1 MKQAEAE
8 LRQLTLEDLWT
19 LLRRNLL
26 PVVLAA
32 VVALS
37 AVLAANWLLPA
48 RYRATATLYIL
59 YQGDESCQT
68 SEDFNLALKM
78 INDCTYL
85 LKSHAVLDP
94 VIGEL
99 GLDMDY
105 RELYDAVS
113 TANPEGTRLLT
124 ITAEA
129 PSPGQAKAIVDAISV
144 IGMETIRAAMDYDQV
159 RLYEYGI
166 PETEAV
172 SQIPFSLSLI
182 ISLGAAALV
191 YGLFLL
197 AFLLD
202 DRIYT
207 ESDVTDGLD
216 IPFLG
221 ELPGLKGDEA
231 RQSWSALRTELR
243 FSAKNARCIAITGWA
258 KGEGRTTTALQLGRG
273 LAALGKK
280 VLVIR
285 GDLRRGTDSQGLSQ
299 ILAGKAALADSIR
312 PARHPGLF
320 MLPPGKQPED
330 PAELL
335 SGDALPALLE
345 EARQDYDWIL
355 IDTPPMGRC
364 IDGMV
369 ISACCDGA
377 VMVIRQGSVS
387 LRNARR
393 CLSRL
398 KRSGT
403 KLLGAVLTHAPA
415 PVEDPKS

>member
-1 MKQAEAE
+1 MKQEAE
-8 LRQLTLEDLWT
+8 LRQPTLEDLWI
-19 LLRRNLL
+19 LLRKNLL
-26 PVVLAA
+26 PVALAGL
-32 VVALS
+32 VAFA
-37 AVLAANWLLPA
+37 AVLAANWLVPP

-59 YQGDESCQT
+59 HQEEAGGHT
-68 SEDFNLALKM
+68 AEDFNLSLKM
-78 INDCTYL
+78 INDCAYL

-94 VIGEL
+94 IIGEL

-129 PSPGQAKAIVDAISV
+129 ADPREAKAIVDAICV
-144 IGMETIRAAMDYDQV
+144 IGMQTIRAAMDYDQV
-159 RLYEYGI
+159 SLYEYGI
-166 PETEAV
+166 PETEALRG
-172 SQIPFSLSLI
+172 IPLPLCLAI
-182 ISLGAAALV
+182 PLGAAALV

-197 AFLLD
+197 TFLLD

-207 ESDVTDGLD
+207 ESDVTEGLG

-231 RQSWSALRTELR
+231 RQSWHALRTELR
-243 FSAKNARCIAITGWA
+243 LCCKSCRCIAITGWA

-273 LAALGKK
+273 LAVLGKK

-285 GDLRRGTDSQGLSQ
+285 GDLRRGTDSIGLSQ
-299 ILAGKAALADSIR
+299 ILAGSADLSDCIR
-312 PARHPGLF
+312 PAKHLGLF
-320 MLPPGKQPED
+320 ILPPGKQPED

-335 SGDALPALLE
+335 SGDALPGLLE
-345 EARQDYDWIL
+345 ELRQEYDWVL
-355 IDTPPMGRC
+355 IDTPPLSQR
-364 IDGMV
+364 IDGMI

-377 VMVIRQGSVS
+377 LLVLRQGAVS
-387 LRNARR
+387 LPDARR

-403 KLLGAVLTHAPA
+403 RLLGAVLTHAPT
-415 PVEDPKS
+415 PMEDSNL

>member
-19 LLRRNLL
+19 LLRKNLL
-26 PVVLAA
+26 PVALAA
-32 VVALS
+32 VVAFS
-37 AVLAANWLLPA
+37 AVLAVNWLLPA

-59 YQGDESCQT
+59 HQEEESGHT
-68 SEDFNLALKM
+68 SEDFSLSLKM
-78 INDCTYL
+78 INDCAYL

-94 VIGEL
+94 IIWEL

-129 PSPGQAKAIVDAISV
+129 SDPGQAKAIVDAICV
-144 IGMETIRAAMDYDQV
+144 IGMETIRVAMDYDQV
-159 RLYEYGI
+159 SLYDYGI
-166 PETEAV
+166 PEAEGLRR
-172 SQIPFSLSLI
+172 ISLPLCLV

-207 ESDVTDGLD
+207 ESDVTEGLGV
-216 IPFLG
+216 PFLG

-231 RQSWSALRTELR
+231 RQCWHALRAELR
-243 FSAKNARCIAITGWA
+243 FSGKNARCIAIAGWA

-285 GDLRRGTDSQGLSQ
+285 GDLRRGTDSEGLSQ
-299 ILAGKAALADSIR
+299 ILSGKAGISDCIR
-312 PARHPGLF
+312 PAKHPGLF

-330 PAELL
+330 PSEQL
-335 SGDALPALLE
+335 SSDAFPALLE
-345 EARQDYDWIL
+345 AVRQEYDWIF
-355 IDTPPMGRC
+355 IDTPPLSKC
-364 IDGMV
+364 VDGMV
-369 ISACCDGA
+369 ISSCCDGA
-377 VMVIRQGSVS
+377 IMVIRQGSVT
-387 LRNARR
+387 LREARR

-398 KRSGT
+398 NRSGT
-403 KLLGAVLTHAPA
+403 KLLGAVLTHAPT
-415 PVEDPKS
+415 PMEDSKA